1 MKYLR
6 AYVKAFV
13 TLFTGMGVV
22 LFAIKSMFFQDFLAD
37 YFFYVVT
44 VAAIGGPISVILNKK
59 DVA

>member
-44 VAAIGGPISVILNKK
+44 VAAVSGPISVILNKK
-59 DVA
+59 DST